1 MHGHIL
7 CKQVEEAGRGGRPN
21 LQQPL
26 NRLIQQPTRFPHWY
40 MLVGQC
46 NPAVP
51 HRATMSVARYRP
63 CSSEQLVGTSWAAGR
78 WHMLSLINP
87 RCDAL
92 SNFSESVPV

>member
-63 CSSEQLVGTSWAAGR
+63 CSSAASRHELGSR
-78 WHMLSLINP
+78 EVAYAVADQFPP
-87 RCDAL
+87 RCTL
-92 SNFSESVPV
+92 